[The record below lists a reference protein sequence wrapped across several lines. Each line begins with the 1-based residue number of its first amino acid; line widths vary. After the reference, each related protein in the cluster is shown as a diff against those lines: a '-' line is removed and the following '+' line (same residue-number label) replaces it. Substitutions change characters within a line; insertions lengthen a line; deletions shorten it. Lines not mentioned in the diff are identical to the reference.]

1 MCGESHENFGC
12 ACSRFCG
19 IVRLVMAGIIIGTVA
34 GMVGMYFFDHD
45 RWLQY
50 KAKKM
55 IKGAQDLTNNIK
67 CKITGEDNGN

>member
-1 MCGESHENFGC
+1 
-12 ACSRFCG
+12 
-19 IVRLVMAGIIIGTVA
+19 MAGILIGTVA
-34 GMVGMYFFDHD
+34 GMVGMYFFDRD

-55 IKGAQDLTNNIK
+55 LKGAQDLTNNIK